1 LYSTRFQDSERM
13 AFLLSALV
21 KEKVGVKWKTIRT
34 NDRFCKEPAPITPPE
49 PVSAMHIEAAANKV
63 FAIRNTLSKWY
74 STSSKSFPDGTK
86 MRLVPPFQSITVFS
100 HKAKYSALVAR
111 QASISSRIGSALCY
125 EFAANLILDRPAPDT
140 QQTLRSYLLSIPSKL
155 FPTTPMFHTVD
166 KAFRSSTGL
175 TFSFHPENAT
185 HAHAIVAGLLCYM
198 REYANPW
205 FMRFFAEQ
213 YKAQHETSKW
223 NPESFEVDT
232 AEGTELTSML
242 EMDNKW
248 NLADPDFSQV
258 EKAPNPEMAPASAV
272 YKSLYQDSDSDSVS
286 TVRPSV
292 SDTNSVQPSIT
303 FTPTATPSFL
313 SFTVTPLDSVSRL
326 SDVDA

>member
-1 LYSTRFQDSERM
+1 
-13 AFLLSALV
+13 
-21 KEKVGVKWKTIRT
+21 VGVKWKTIRT
-34 NDRFCKEPAPITPPE
+34 NDRFRKEPAPITPPE

-111 QASISSRIGSALCY
+111 QASISSCIGSASCY

-175 TFSFHPENAT
+175 TFSVPP
-185 HAHAIVAGLLCYM
+185 
-198 REYANPW
+198 RELPAMVPDSCMNPSADLG
-205 FMRFFAEQ
+205 AEE
-213 YKAQHETSKW
+213 KNTSQ
-223 NPESFEVDT
+223 
-232 AEGTELTSML
+232 
-242 EMDNKW
+242 EMDGAFGDCIGKKKVNV
-248 NLADPDFSQV
+248 LRV
-258 EKAPNPEMAPASAV
+258 G
-272 YKSLYQDSDSDSVS
+272 
-286 TVRPSV
+286 
-292 SDTNSVQPSIT
+292 
-303 FTPTATPSFL
+303 FL
-313 SFTVTPLDSVSRL
+313 NVGGLPLQQNVFKEE
-326 SDVDA
+326 AI